1 MGKKKKILF
10 LKKFGKLSEKLE
22 KKFSSFLQATE
33 HFWKT
38 EDNPTTVSD
47 EAISESKNETKPAQ
61 KKKETK
67 PKPTTTKKRTATTT
81 RKRRTTKT
89 KAEA

>member
-33 HFWKT
+33 QFWKT
-38 EDNPTTVSD
+38 EETLTTD
-47 EAISESKNETKPAQ
+47 ESQIDPKPDTKPAQ
-61 KKKETK
+61 KKKATK
-67 PKPTTTKKRTATTT
+67 PKATPAKKRTTTTT

-89 KAEA
+89 KTEA

>member
-33 HFWKT
+33 QLWKT
-38 EDNPTTVSD
+38 EETETST
-47 EAISESKNETKPAQ
+47 SEEQKLDSERDTKPVQ
-61 KKKETK
+61 KKKTTK
-67 PKPTTTKKRTATTT
+67 PKATTAKKRTTTTT

-89 KAEA
+89 KTEA